1 LCIRDWTTAPA
12 AAAPATTAPAAAP
25 TPAAKPTAPPQPQ
38 AGGAQPKSGG
48 ALRIADMDL
57 PRLDGHLIYTNGINI
72 SWLPYDRLVQYD
84 ATMQPQPM
92 LAESFDLAADATQIR
107 FTLRKGVQFHSGR
120 ELTSD
125 DIKWNLLRVRDPKL
139 GVAQLATQSAWFTS
153 IETPDK
159 YTVVLKTEQPRPF
172 MFDFFEYFNIL
183 DQETKSG
190 PDADLKVVGTGP
202 FVWQEYRQ
210 GESARLV
217 KNVSYW
223 RSGLPYLDELQIGF
237 LSDQQAAVV
246 AFEAGQYD
254 VIAPPVRDA
263 VRLGANSAYRL
274 QANDQ
279 SGRHYLLAVNT
290 TMPPGDSKPVRQALS
305 YALDRKRI
313 AEQVMLGAG
322 AVPHSLPWPKGGPA
336 YDAAKDGTYAFDV
349 DKAKS
354 LLDGKT
360 DVPVEITVNA
370 TTADTVSMAQIYQA
384 DLQKAG
390 FKSTIKS
397 MDGNAIL
404 QYADMQKNPGLWINQ
419 SGYSQLGPQAMCT
432 ISRHWNIGAN
442 AEGFN
447 SDQYREI
454 VNAISTQPDLA
465 KRKPLY
471 DQLNDFLLDE
481 QFVIVVVSNA
491 ESVVT
496 RANVQ
501 GVAWDLHGARKY
513 QEMWLA

>member
-1 LCIRDWTTAPA
+1 MQPSACRAGCATRGSDRADGGGNYCQLQHRAQPA
-12 AAAPATTAPAAAP
+12 AA
-25 TPAAKPTAPPQPQ
+25 
-38 AGGAQPKSGG
+38 QPKNGG
-48 ALRIADMDL
+48 TLRIADMDL

-72 SWLPYDRLVQYD
+72 SWVPYDRLVQYD
-84 ATMQPQPM
+84 DKMQPQPM
-92 LAESFDLAADATQIR
+92 LAESFDVAADATQIR

-125 DIKWNLLRVRDPKL
+125 DVKWNLLRVRDPKL
-139 GVAQLATQSAWFTS
+139 GVAQLATQSAWFTT
-153 IETPDK
+153 IDTPDK
-159 YTVVLKTEQPRPF
+159 YTVVLKTDQPRPF

-183 DQETKSG
+183 DQESKQA
-190 PDADLKVVGTGP
+190 PDGDLKVIGTGP
-202 FVWQEYRQ
+202 FIWQEYRQ

-217 KNVSYW
+217 KNPNYW
-223 RSGLPYLDELQIGF
+223 RSGRPYLNELDIAF

-246 AFEAGQYD
+246 AFEAGQFD
-254 VIAPPVRDA
+254 MIAPPVRDA
-263 VRLGANSAYRL
+263 VRLGQNASYHL
-274 QANDQ
+274 QANEQ

-290 TMPPGDSKPVRQALS
+290 TMPPGDSKPIRQALS

-313 AEQVMLGAG
+313 AEQVLLNAG
-322 AVPHSLPWPKGGPA
+322 AVPHALPWPKGGPA
-336 YDAAKDGTYAFDV
+336 YDAAKDQTYAFDP

-354 LLDGKT
+354 LLGGQT

-370 TTADTVSMAQIYQA
+370 ATADTVSMAQIYQA

-442 AEGFN
+442 AEGFS
-447 SDQYREI
+447 SDAYRNI
-454 VNAISTQPDLA
+454 VNAISTQPDAA

-491 ESVVT
+491 ESVVS

-501 GVAWDLHGARKY
+501 GVQWDLHGARKY
-513 QEMWLA
+513 ADMWLA